1 MFGKRKRDVHA
12 GISSPDRRQ
21 EVSPRNEGTQSAKDA
36 YGEGDVLSSLETSRQ
51 DLFFA
56 VRQLSKNLG
65 FTFTAIAVFALGVA
79 ASTVIFAFVDAAL
92 VKPLPYRDPSRLVAL
107 YERIPVGDRYHIS
120 WGDYLDWKRL
130 NRAFLSLD
138 VYASDLLTLKSA
150 SSVEEVAGVWVSDGF
165 FRTLGVEPFLG
176 RDFRPGEDQPSAQ
189 QTVLLSYEN
198 WQRRFSASKGVLGQT
213 LTLDGVPSLI
223 IGVLPP
229 GFHFAPV
236 GAADYW
242 LPLHWVPQ
250 GDIRT
255 GHPYLGVG
263 RLKQGISVATAY
275 ADLSA
280 IAQQI
285 AVAYPR
291 SNRDRSAV
299 VIPLVDAIVGD
310 IRPTLVALLAGAGL
324 LSLVGFVN
332 VSSLLLVRTE
342 NRRREIAVRS
352 ALGASRG
359 RLIYQFAVE
368 GYLLAG
374 SGCCIGL
381 LLAYCAVSLLP
392 GLIPPRLLDNMPY
405 LQHLHLNA
413 HIVLFALMISTV
425 GGILFSAAP
434 ALQLFLSDT
443 LAGLRDGGRTVSRSW
458 RKMGSGL
465 VAAELA
471 ITVVLLVS
479 ALLLAKS
486 FYRLLHEDIGISADH
501 LAVLHVL
508 DPDASTDAQQI
519 STDQQVLHRIR
530 ALPGVTSVGTS
541 NELAVDDGER
551 FKFSFEHFR
560 VAGKSYIGEGDEASR
575 RSVSVGYFET
585 LRAGLLQGRF
595 FAEGDDATK
604 PLVAVINRTMAK
616 QAFFGEDP
624 LGKSIVSE
632 YYKDNPLKVI
642 GIVDDI
648 KDGPLDRKQTA
659 AVYTSLKQNPSNN
672 LFVTLRTFQSEET
685 VLPTIVRA
693 VHQINPGLI
702 IDGQDTMANRI
713 NSSQS
718 AYLHR
723 SAAWIV
729 AAFAALALLLGTVGL
744 YGVISYSVS
753 QRTREIGVRMAL
765 GAQRSGVY
773 GLILAE
779 ACWLATLGIAGGVL
793 CSFATAGLLRRM
805 LFGVSPWDMTTL
817 LSVGCLL
824 TASALVA
831 SFIPARR
838 AASLNPTEAMR
849 AE

>member
-1 MFGKRKRDVHA
+1 MFGKRKNDVHLR
-12 GISSPDRRQ
+12 ISSPDRRQ
-21 EVSPRNEGTQSAKDA
+21 EVSPRNGGTQSAKQA
-36 YGEGDVLSSLETSRQ
+36 CGEWEVLSFLETSRQ

-65 FTFTAIAVFALGVA
+65 FTFTAIVVFALGVA

-130 NRAFLSLD
+130 NRVFLSLD

-242 LPLHWVPQ
+242 VPLHWLPQ

-352 ALGASRG
+352 ALGGSAAGSFTSSPWKAISLRG
-359 RLIYQFAVE
+359 R
-368 GYLLAG
+368 
-374 SGCCIGL
+374 
-381 LLAYCAVSLLP
+381 
-392 GLIPPRLLDNMPY
+392 D
-405 LQHLHLNA
+405 
-413 HIVLFALMISTV
+413 
-425 GGILFSAAP
+425 
-434 ALQLFLSDT
+434 
-443 LAGLRDGGRTVSRSW
+443 
-458 RKMGSGL
+458 
-465 VAAELA
+465 
-471 ITVVLLVS
+471 
-479 ALLLAKS
+479 
-486 FYRLLHEDIGISADH
+486 
-501 LAVLHVL
+501 
-508 DPDASTDAQQI
+508 
-519 STDQQVLHRIR
+519 
-530 ALPGVTSVGTS
+530 
-541 NELAVDDGER
+541 
-551 FKFSFEHFR
+551 
-560 VAGKSYIGEGDEASR
+560 
-575 RSVSVGYFET
+575 
-585 LRAGLLQGRF
+585 
-595 FAEGDDATK
+595 
-604 PLVAVINRTMAK
+604 
-616 QAFFGEDP
+616 
-624 LGKSIVSE
+624 
-632 YYKDNPLKVI
+632 
-642 GIVDDI
+642 
-648 KDGPLDRKQTA
+648 
-659 AVYTSLKQNPSNN
+659 
-672 LFVTLRTFQSEET
+672 
-685 VLPTIVRA
+685 
-693 VHQINPGLI
+693 
-702 IDGQDTMANRI
+702 
-713 NSSQS
+713 
-718 AYLHR
+718 
-723 SAAWIV
+723 
-729 AAFAALALLLGTVGL
+729 AALA
-744 YGVISYSVS
+744 
-753 QRTREIGVRMAL
+753 
-765 GAQRSGVY
+765 
-773 GLILAE
+773 
-779 ACWLATLGIAGGVL
+779 
-793 CSFATAGLLRRM
+793 F
-805 LFGVSPWDMTTL
+805 
-817 LSVGCLL
+817 CLL
-824 TASALVA
+824 IAQ
-831 SFIPARR
+831 
-838 AASLNPTEAMR
+838 
-849 AE
+849 